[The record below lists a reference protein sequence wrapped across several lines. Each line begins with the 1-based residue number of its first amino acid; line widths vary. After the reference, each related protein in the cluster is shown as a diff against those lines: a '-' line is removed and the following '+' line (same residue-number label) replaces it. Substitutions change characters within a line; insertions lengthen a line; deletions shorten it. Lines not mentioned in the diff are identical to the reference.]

1 MRSKFALIMFGLAMA
16 VGMGPAAAQN
26 SLVSPKVMDAVSA
39 NGIVSIFSEVEMTG
53 SVVGASGGDQ
63 LVQLVSEDGFVMYVA
78 LSNCASQA
86 ATAPCSIVK
95 PYAIFEGSGFT
106 FEAVNGFNFSVSNV
120 STLMIMPDG
129 RGLLGVKLLLTG
141 GVTPENFTTYLG
153 NFMFDAAA
161 LLGEAEESA
170 ATSVSYESPQGLG
183 PKPGTIPAA
192 SARMNAFGAST
203 AGTERAALALGGERI
218 KIRN

>member
-1 MRSKFALIMFGLAMA
+1 LGA
-16 VGMGPAAAQN
+16 GPAFAQN

-53 SVVGASGGDQ
+53 SVIGASGDDQ

-78 LSNCASQA
+78 LSNCTSQA

-95 PYAIFEGSGFT
+95 PYAIFEGGGFT

-161 LLGEAEESA
+161 LLGEEAEDA
-170 ATSVSYESPQGLG
+170 ATSVSYDPEQGLG
-183 PKPGTIPAA
+183 PNPGIVPAA
-192 SARMNAFGAST
+192 SARVNTFGLAT
-203 AGTERAALALGGERI
+203 AGAERAAAALGGARI
-218 KIRN
+218 KLRK